1 MSVSKGKAVAFGQ
14 PRKLTLW
21 EAIKRHP
28 WMYLFLVPGL
38 VFLIIF
44 QYIPMYGILIAFE
57 KFSLTKGIFNS
68 QWIGLENFQLLFR
81 SNEFKDVFRN
91 SIALSILRL
100 LCGFPAP
107 IILALMINEVQST
120 FIKRT
125 VQTIVYL
132 PHFVSWVVIANMV
145 TTILSPAGGIVNT
158 LITNLGGKSINFII
172 SPKYFRAILIISEIW
187 KESGWGTI
195 IYLASISGIDPML
208 YEAAR
213 IDGANRWHQALH
225 VTLPCICN
233 TIVVVL
239 ILRMGSILNN
249 GFDQIYLLYSPAV
262 YEVADVFET
271 YTYRVGFLEGRYSYS
286 AAVGLFQSLVGL
298 IMILITNKAAN
309 ALGESGL
316 W

>member
-1 MSVSKGKAVAFGQ
+1 MINRNAVIPGQ
-14 PRKLTLW
+14 AKKLTLFA
-21 EAIKRHP
+21 AIKRHP
-28 WMYLFLVPGL
+28 WMYLFIIPGL
-38 VFLIIF
+38 AYLIVF
-44 QYIPMYGILIAFE
+44 QYVPMYGILIAFK
-57 KFSLTKGIFNS
+57 KFSLTKGILNS
-68 QWIGLENFQLLFR
+68 KWIGLENFQLLFH
-81 SNEFKDVFRN
+81 SIEFHNVFRN
-91 SIALSILRL
+91 SISLSVLRL

-107 IILALMINEVQST
+107 IILALMINEVRST
-120 FIKRT
+120 AIKRS

-145 TTILSPAGGIVNT
+145 INILSPAGGILNSI
-158 LITNLGGKSINFII
+158 ITSLGGKSINFII
-172 SPKYFRAILIISEIW
+172 TPKYFRAILIVSEIW

-195 IYLASISGIDPML
+195 IYLAAIAGIDPEL
-208 YEAAR
+208 YEAAQ
-213 IDGANRWHQALH
+213 IDGANRWHQAFR
-225 VTLPCICN
+225 VTLPCISN

-286 AAVGLFQSLVGL
+286 SAVGLFQSLVGL
-298 IMILITNKAAN
+298 IMILITNRTAN